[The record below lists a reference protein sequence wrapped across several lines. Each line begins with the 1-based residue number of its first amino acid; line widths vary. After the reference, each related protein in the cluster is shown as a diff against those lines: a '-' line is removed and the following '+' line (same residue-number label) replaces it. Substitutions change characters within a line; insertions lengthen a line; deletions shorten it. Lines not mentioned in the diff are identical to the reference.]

1 MCWVDLTS
9 QGHASS
15 QLEILTPSDRNL
27 RFNLPAVFPELVCS
41 FFRFRGIHIDE
52 EEIIPVVAVN
62 PGQSDHG
69 RAPGCRSV
77 IPMLK
82 SLATERRYYCTQIAC
97 IV

>member
-1 MCWVDLTS
+1 MCWVD
-9 QGHASS
+9 
-15 QLEILTPSDRNL
+15 TPSDRNL

-52 EEIIPVVAVN
+52 AEIIPVVAVN

-82 SLATERRYYCTQIAC
+82 FLATERRYYCTQIAS